1 MRKIIYVIL
10 DGNAE
15 HESLDLMTDL
25 YTIKWVLH
33 PQGEPQHQKL
43 EFYLDSLVATGEL
56 EKVKNKYVVSG
67 KALRTIEEYEEQERR
82 HTENVKMQWRMFWLT
97 LAIVV
102 LTLVQAGLVKLPALI
117 DLTSQANT
125 NAVIKR
131 SE

>member
-1 MRKIIYVIL
+1 
-10 DGNAE
+10 
-15 HESLDLMTDL
+15 MTDL